1 MTTRE
6 RQWTAAV
13 VAWGVWSVGDAATW
27 LRVLALMALAALVC
41 TMIAA
46 DADTYAGGA

>member
-1 MTTRE
+1 VTRAS
-6 RQWTAAV
+6 QWTAAV
-13 VAWGVWSVGDAATW
+13 IAGGVWSMGDAPTA
-27 LRVLALMALAALVC
+27 LRVLAAMALAALVC